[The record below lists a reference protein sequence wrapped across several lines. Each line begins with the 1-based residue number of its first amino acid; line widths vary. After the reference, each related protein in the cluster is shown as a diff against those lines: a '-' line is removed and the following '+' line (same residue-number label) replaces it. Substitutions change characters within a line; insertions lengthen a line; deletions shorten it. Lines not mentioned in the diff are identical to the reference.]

1 VTASSPPGIQPPID
15 PDVAGR
21 FACWLAASIGGVVDD
36 ARALAAVE
44 RGSAG
49 HVVEELPGMAA
60 QSPLRDVWPL
70 LVARRPYRLAVIL
83 PAPGGTL
90 PVAGNGPFARAALD
104 AGAGVLLESSGG
116 RIGLVPQRDLR
127 GSSYLGYRWR
137 AFTEDPAHL
146 LDDAGLAD
154 GPGASSWALTAE
166 LPAAAVPR
174 AIEQTDRALRRAI
187 RAATETLAEIDLA
200 QWRPEVVE
208 GGAAADLALRTTRD
222 RLPPGWPPPARALL
236 ERALGLWRVLQVAVT
251 APGGVSSSGSAIR
264 DAALREL
271 SHEIRESLMVAY
283 NAPLHVL
290 LADVVERAV
299 QESG

>member
-1 VTASSPPGIQPPID
+1 L
-15 PDVAGR
+15 
-21 FACWLAASIGGVVDD
+21 ACWLAASISGVVDD
-36 ARALAAVE
+36 ARAITAVE
-44 RGSAG
+44 SGSDG
-49 HVVEELPGMAA
+49 HVVDDVPGSPAET
-60 QSPLRDVWPL
+60 PLRDVWPL
-70 LVARRPYRLAVIL
+70 LVARRPQRLAVIL

-90 PVAGNGPFARAALD
+90 PVAGNGAFALAALD
-104 AGAGVLLESSGG
+104 AGAGVLLESAGE
-116 RIGLVPQRDLR
+116 RVGLVPQRDPR
-127 GSSYLGYRWR
+127 GSSYQGYRWLT
-137 AFTEDPAHL
+137 FTEDAGRSGGEL
-146 LDDAGLAD
+146 GDAGLAD
-154 GPGASSWALTAE
+154 GPGASSWAVTAA

-222 RLPPGWPPPARALL
+222 RLPPGWPPSARALV

-251 APGGVSSSGSAIR
+251 APGGASSSGTAIR

-290 LADVVERAV
+290 LAGVVERAV

>member
-1 VTASSPPGIQPPID
+1 VTSSFPAGISPPID

-21 FACWLAASIGGVVDD
+21 FACWLAASIGGGVDESRAVSAVESGSDGHVVDD
-36 ARALAAVE
+36 
-44 RGSAG
+44 
-49 HVVEELPGMAA
+49 LPGSLAET
-60 QSPLRDVWPL
+60 PLSDSWPL
-70 LVARRPYRLAVIL
+70 LVARRPHRIAVIL

-90 PVAGNGPFARAALD
+90 PVAGNGAFARAALD
-104 AGAGVLLESSGG
+104 AGAGVLLESAGE
-116 RIGLVPQRDLR
+116 RTGLVPRRDSR
-127 GSSYLGYRWR
+127 GSSYQGYRWL
-137 AFTEDPAHL
+137 AFTEDAGHL

-187 RAATETLAEIDLA
+187 RAATETLSEIDLA
-200 QWRPEVVE
+200 HWRPEVAE

-222 RLPPGWPPPARALL
+222 RLPPGWPPAARALL
-236 ERALGLWRVLQVAVT
+236 ERALGLWRVLQVAMTTPV
-251 APGGVSSSGSAIR
+251 AASSSSTVMR

-290 LADVVERAV
+290 LAAEVHRAV
-299 QESG
+299 RESG